1 MNFTVSILGSGA
13 ALPTQIRMPSSQY
26 INCNNRHF
34 LIDCAEGTQVQLRK
48 YKIHFQ
54 KISRIFI
61 SHLHGD
67 HYFGLVGLLSSL
79 NLLGREKE
87 IHIHGPVELEE
98 ILMKQLHFGGSKL
111 SYTLHFHALCF
122 KEKEKI
128 FEDDVLEVYSFPLK
142 HKIPTCGFLIQEKPK
157 LLKLDPIQLKKK
169 NILVEQYKDLQ
180 NGKDIKLEN
189 GEICRYQEVTKPPR
203 PPMSYAYCSDTKKD
217 LRIADFI
224 KGSTVLYHE
233 ATFLKK
239 EKSRAKSTMHSTTID
254 AAEIALLS
262 DVKSLYVGH
271 LSSRYTSDEEH
282 LKELQEVFENSHLAY
297 DGLIVDL
304 FKE

>member
-1 MNFTVSILGSGA
+1 M
-13 ALPTQIRMPSSQY
+13 PTQIRMPSSQY

-87 IHIHGPVELEE
+87 IHIYGPFELEE

-111 SYTLHFHALCF
+111 SYLLHFHPLSF

-157 LLKLDPIQLKKK
+157 LLKLDPAQLKKK
-169 NILVEQYKDLQ
+169 NIRVEQYKDLQ
-180 NGKDIKLEN
+180 NGKDIELEN

-203 PPMSYAYCSDTKKD
+203 APMSYAYCSDTKKD
-217 LRIADFI
+217 LRIVDFI
-224 KGSTVLYHE
+224 KESTVLYHE

-239 EKSRAKSTMHSTTID
+239 EKSRAKTTMHSTTSD

-262 DVKSLYVGH
+262 HVKSLYVGH

-282 LKELQEVFENSHLAY
+282 LKELQEVFENSHVAY

>member
-13 ALPTQIRMPSSQY
+13 ALPTQIRMPYTQY
-26 INCNNRHF
+26 INWNNRRF
-34 LIDCAEGTQVQLRK
+34 LIDCAEGSQVQLRK

-54 KISRIFI
+54 KVSRIFI

-87 IHIHGPVELEE
+87 IHIYGHVELKE

-111 SYTLHFHALCF
+111 SYKLEFHPLSF
-122 KEKEKI
+122 KDKEKI

-157 LLKLDPIQLKKK
+157 LLKLDPVQLKNK
-169 NILVEQYKDLQ
+169 NIRVEQYKDLQ
-180 NGKDIKLEN
+180 NGKDIELEN
-189 GEICRYQEVTKPPR
+189 GDICPYQEVTKPPR
-203 PPMSYAYCSDTKKD
+203 APMSYAYCSDTKKD
-217 LRIADFI
+217 LRIVDFI
-224 KGSTVLYHE
+224 KRSTVLYHE

-239 EKSRAKSTMHSTTID
+239 EKSRAKATMHSTTAD
-254 AAEIALLS
+254 AAEVALLS

-282 LKELQEVFENSHLAY
+282 LKELQEVFENSHVAY
-297 DGLIVDL
+297 DGLVIDL